1 MVRWS
6 VDRWNSRFGSP
17 QRRLSSRPSWQP
29 GLEHPTVEHSRN
41 PNAERT
47 STLKLS
53 DKRQKLYAEVLEP
66 FLIAITPDIVWNTD
80 PETKGKD
87 KQQLL
92 QEAMLNMRYRQAMFQ
107 LTFIGTDEVVEALND
122 LMQHFYRAGA
132 DPQQQAAHGAKLA
145 RLLAKFLLAIR
156 KGAGNDATRL
166 DKWAML
172 EPFMTDAREQRD
184 RERRGH

>member
-1 MVRWS
+1 M
-6 VDRWNSRFGSP
+6 
-17 QRRLSSRPSWQP
+17 
-29 GLEHPTVEHSRN
+29 
-41 PNAERT
+41 
-47 STLKLS
+47 S

-66 FLIAITPDIVWNTD
+66 FLIAITPDSVWNAD

-87 KQQLL
+87 KQQCL
-92 QEAMLNMRYRQAMFQ
+92 QEAMLNMRYRQVMFQ

-132 DPQQQAAHGAKLA
+132 DPQQQTDYAAKRV

-156 KGAGNDATRL
+156 KGAGNDGTRL

-172 EPFMTDAREQRD
+172 EPFITDGREQRD

>member
-1 MVRWS
+1 MEFTIWVAPAAAVLAAIVAAWIGAF
-6 VDRWNSRFGSP
+6 N
-17 QRRLSSRPSWQP
+17 RRALAQS
-29 GLEHPTVEHSRN
+29 
-41 PNAERT
+41 ERRA
-47 STLKLS
+47 SIDAQLS
-53 DKRQKLYAEVLEP
+53 DKRQELYAEVLEP
-66 FLIAITPDIVWNTD
+66 FLIAITPDAVWNTD

-122 LMQHFYRAGA
+122 LMQHFYKAGA
-132 DPQQQAAHGAKLA
+132 NPQQQADHAAQLA

-172 EPFMTDAREQRD
+172 EPFMTDARAQRD
-184 RERRGH
+184 RERHGR

>member
-1 MVRWS
+1 MELTPWVAPAAAVLAAVVAAWIGASNLRALAQS
-6 VDRWNSRFGSP
+6 E
-17 QRRLSSRPSWQP
+17 RRASIDAQ
-29 GLEHPTVEHSRN
+29 
-41 PNAERT
+41 
-47 STLKLS
+47 LS

-92 QEAMLNMRYRQAMFQ
+92 QEAMLKMRYRQAMFQ

-132 DPQQQAAHGAKLA
+132 DPQQQTDHAAKLA
-145 RLLAKFLLAIR
+145 KLLAKFLLAIR

-172 EPFMTDAREQRD
+172 EPFITDAREQRD
-184 RERRGH
+184 RERCGQ